1 MMIARKAGY
10 APRTVALGHEILD
23 LPQCVECLEC
33 DGLCQELMEA
43 LTLPVQILHY
53 GLEALRLAKRLMEI
67 TFIMG

>member
-43 LTLPVQILHY
+43 LTLPDIVVRPSFP
-53 GLEALRLAKRLMEI
+53 GLQSVRVFSGWRADA
-67 TFIMG
+67 

>member
-43 LTLPVQILHY
+43 LTLPDIVVRSSSS
-53 GLEALRLAKRLMEI
+53 GLRSVRGISGGRADA
-67 TFIMG
+67 